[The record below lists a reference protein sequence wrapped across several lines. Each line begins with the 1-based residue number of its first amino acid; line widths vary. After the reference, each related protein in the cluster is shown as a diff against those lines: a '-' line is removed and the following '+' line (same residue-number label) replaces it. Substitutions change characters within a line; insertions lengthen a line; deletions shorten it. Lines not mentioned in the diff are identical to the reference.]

1 MKMSKEHWVID
12 ADREKLTYSGEKPA
26 QVHFFTPQ
34 ISRGLS
40 CVETRV
46 SEFRGG

>member
-1 MKMSKEHWVID
+1 MKMSKEHWAID
-12 ADREKLTYSGEKPA
+12 ADRVKLTYSGEKPA
-26 QVHFFTPQ
+26 QVHFCAPE

-46 SEFRGG
+46 S